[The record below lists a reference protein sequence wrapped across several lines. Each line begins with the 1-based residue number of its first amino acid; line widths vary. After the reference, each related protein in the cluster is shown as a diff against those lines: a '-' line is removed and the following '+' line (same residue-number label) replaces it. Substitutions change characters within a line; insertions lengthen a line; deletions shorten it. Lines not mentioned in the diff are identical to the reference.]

1 MIPFVNRTADVI
13 LHSEIEAR
21 KVIDDFR
28 GQVDSYTD
36 IFEVVVLMVPGRYC
50 VTFKSARKL
59 EVAENFEFT
68 VRGFR

>member
-13 LHSEIEAR
+13 LHSEIEPR
-21 KVIDDFR
+21 DVNVREVIEDFR

-36 IFEVVVLMVPGRYC
+36 IIEKVVLMVPGRYR

-59 EVAENFEFT
+59 
-68 VRGFR
+68 GG